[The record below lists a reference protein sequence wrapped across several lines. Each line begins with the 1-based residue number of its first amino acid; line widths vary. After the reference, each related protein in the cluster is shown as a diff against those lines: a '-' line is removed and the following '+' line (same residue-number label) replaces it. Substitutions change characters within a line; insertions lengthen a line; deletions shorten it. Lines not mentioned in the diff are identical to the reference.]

1 MSSTKNPLSSF
12 PLPDRSDLST
22 AANVLSLLS
31 HPQRLEILC
40 HLSTSPELSA
50 GEIVQRIGLSQ
61 SATSQHLARLRKIGL
76 LETRKE
82 GQSVYYR
89 IARKDVGRILEVLHE
104 LYCRKD
110 SGSKRESPQADRAG

>member
-1 MSSTKNPLSSF
+1 MSSAKTTSSF
-12 PLPDRSDLST
+12 PPLPRRKDLAT

-50 GEIVQRIGLSQ
+50 GEIVERIGLSQ

-76 LETRKE
+76 LETRRE
-82 GQSVYYR
+82 SQSIYYR
-89 IARKDVGRILEVLHE
+89 IARKDVGRILEVLHD
-104 LYCRKD
+104 LYCQTD
-110 SGSKRESPQADRAG
+110 SKNKK